1 MLVKLSDSFILAEK
15 ATKYTEIGYHGQ
27 NVDQFIIDLLK
38 STIKDAEK
46 GIQDEFDRRESEV
59 CFNWK

>member
-1 MLVKLSDSFILAEK
+1 MRHLLPKK

-27 NVDQFIIDLLK
+27 NVDQVIVDLLK

-46 GIQDEFDRRESEV
+46 GLQEDFDKKEAEV
-59 CFNWK
+59 HFNII